1 VGSVEEHFLE
11 RAAEP
16 QISPLRYAPV
26 EMTKVRVVMAR
37 SRGLAI
43 EKPQV
48 PLLRYATPPVGM
60 TKVRVVMARSRGLA
74 IEKPQVPPLRYPPVG
89 MTRRDVALP
98 GKQSLNGP
106 HDSAAERRGKNFPFR
121 LLRE

>member
-26 EMTKVRVVMAR
+26 EMTKVGVVMAR

-43 EKPQV
+43 EKPQIS
-48 PLLRYATPPVGM
+48 PLRYAPVEM